1 MLNGIYTGVFI
12 YIGDRFQNRN
22 ENSLDS
28 PLLGIF
34 DYFYQWWEYE
44 RSLRMT
50 KQELKEEYKQV
61 EGIL

>member
-1 MLNGIYTGVFI
+1 MGFIQEFLYISETAFRTGMKI
-12 YIGDRFQNRN
+12 ALI
-22 ENSLDS
+22 LL
-28 PLLGIF
+28 LLGIF

-61 EGIL
+61 EGDP